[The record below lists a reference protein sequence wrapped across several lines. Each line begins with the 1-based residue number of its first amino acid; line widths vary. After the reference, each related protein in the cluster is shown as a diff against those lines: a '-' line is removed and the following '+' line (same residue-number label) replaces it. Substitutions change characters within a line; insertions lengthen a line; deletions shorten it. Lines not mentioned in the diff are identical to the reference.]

1 MVTYPRVIGV
11 ISGSL
16 IDMYWHLVGWNNM
29 PMSSAFCFNRNNF
42 RSMAWRDVA
51 STTVSS
57 ISSIICVLPSQSS
70 CPKLLT
76 ASIVGSTYDVNS
88 LQLELPPCLT
98 PFDVSKVS
106 FPISQIADMEFLRAS
121 KNVVPHPNCSRCSN
135 SVLRFTRSYAF

>member
-1 MVTYPRVIGV
+1 MVTSPRVIGV
-11 ISGSL
+11 KSGSL

-29 PMSSAFCFNRNNF
+29 PMTSAFCFNRNNF

-88 LQLELPPCLT
+88 LQ
-98 PFDVSKVS
+98 
-106 FPISQIADMEFLRAS
+106 
-121 KNVVPHPNCSRCSN
+121 
-135 SVLRFTRSYAF
+135 RSYLLV